1 MIFTWTCNIRPVGVM
16 YFFLLPALAGCGSG
30 GGDSMLLEDALSLAA
45 GPGAAVNPVAV
56 EPDQSDA
63 DGNTPGPSG
72 DPGIL
77 PDTVDPLTQTIPDSN
92 SPTSESNAG
101 LEGDG
106 SGENTPSDDP
116 LSSEVV
122 VDPQTIPGSLR
133 LADLPRDN
141 PDAADLLDHWGHRRG
156 QKILDGLFLTDADA
170 EADAADLQALRTA
183 AQGGG
188 EEPDAP
194 DLVVGD
200 AVLIDSDAV
209 PIAGTGETGSEALV
223 APNLFDGDEVRILG
237 ARRGI
242 TYGRWTGGPADTL
255 SIEFDLSHAGPA
267 MRDDPMFRA
276 MLDRSGKVWSR
287 RIADTWSTWKRR
299 AGTFKGWHAG
309 TDARIQIRV
318 AEGGEISTGLEIAV
332 TDGDLSEEGFAGE
345 AALATIFPSDSWE
358 PHFGSIVIDR
368 DHLRTAGEA
377 ELFSTLTHEIGH
389 VVGAWIGDQSAQPFG
404 PYTDEAT
411 GTWSGP
417 NVVAVHGGPAPFQDN
432 SDPNTWVAGE
442 RDPLASE
449 YDFVHSGVCASVMAY
464 CTGWAAVPAFLPHA
478 LDFAFLADLGLTITD
493 ETTRPETYGL
503 AGWTDHAGFTLSVS
517 RDLQVSLA
525 DPQPYYDRWINRWRT
540 MDVVDLLQAEA
551 NAFGHRS
558 IGDLRLSYPLAG
570 AFGTVRYA
578 GGLLGA
584 ALNRAWLPPVLGNA
598 NLAVNLGTLDGTASF
613 TSLAVYTNGISE
625 PFAGGRLHYP
635 FELSE
640 NGFIGTDTRSTFLAD
655 FYGPEHEEVAGTL
668 HDPRAGLLASFGA
681 TVDDRPSREDVV
693 VSADHV
699 FGRTYQHGSADPAND
714 GWYHYRCGTGSACE
728 LRHAGT
734 SGWTDWTATTRE
746 RVLAS
751 AAGWNWRETERPEAD
766 YGFVRIARQTAASTD
781 GAQGRQA
788 VDGYTGTLEHVAF
801 GVGFEGYSPLWTDE
815 NVTPPGSGNVWA
827 GFQGTMSGGLPEG
840 LARWSG
846 PMVGYHQSHPWRETP
861 FVEGRARVGFS
872 LSTNRV
878 DVAFSEVVSRDG
890 QRALPDFGFE
900 DLRLTA
906 DGIFVGGGTAGAV
919 DGAFFGPSQEEAAGA
934 FYHNELSMRGS
945 FGARRMPDTVTLEA
959 SGTATPI
966 GNVAD
971 GSGFYSFDDWGFWG
985 KQFDETVFGAFL
997 AHEISAAP
1005 EGGTT
1010 YTGPFTRIDGEPT
1023 GSNPVSG
1030 TAVWSG
1036 QVRAADTHA
1045 DNYLRP
1051 VSGTARLEVDF
1062 GRATLDVD
1070 FTDFDGGQA
1079 DLSWQALR
1087 IAEGAFQGTQGN
1099 AYIDG
1104 AFYGT
1109 EHQGTAGTFNNDRLQ
1124 GIFGAVRN

>member
-1 MIFTWTCNIRPVGVM
+1 MIFTSIWNIRPVGVM

-30 GGDSMLLEDALSLAA
+30 GGGSMLLEDALSLAA
-45 GPGAAVNPVAV
+45 GPGAAVDTVGV
-56 EPDQSDA
+56 EPNQSDA
-63 DGNTPGPSG
+63 NGNTPGSSG
-72 DPGIL
+72 GPGL
-77 PDTVDPLTQTIPDSN
+77 PPDTADPLTQTTPDSN
-92 SPTSESNAG
+92 RPTSQANTG

-106 SGENTPSDDP
+106 PGENTLSDDP

-170 EADAADLQALRTA
+170 EADAADLHALRTA
-183 AQGGG
+183 AQAGD
-188 EEPDAP
+188 EDLDAP

-287 RIADTWSTWKRR
+287 RIADTWSTSEWR
-299 AGTFKGWHAG
+299 ADAVKGYSA
-309 TDARIQIRV
+309 DPDRSIEFRV
-318 AEGGEISTGLEIAV
+318 GEDGETSNGLEIAV
-332 TDGDLSEEGFAGE
+332 TDADLPENEAGRGGYGLYHYPQIFGNPISVRLRLTGTIFWRATRAICSACSSTRSAMCWGHGQVPYLRNAMVLMSTRRPAHGAGPTWLPSMADPRRFRTFPIRTRGSMASGIRSPPSTTSPTAASAPRSWPIVVDQ
-345 AALATIFPSDSWE
+345 AALTT
-358 PHFGSIVIDR
+358 
-368 DHLRTAGEA
+368 LR
-377 ELFSTLTHEIGH
+377 
-389 VVGAWIGDQSAQPFG
+389 
-404 PYTDEAT
+404 
-411 GTWSGP
+411 
-417 NVVAVHGGPAPFQDN
+417 
-432 SDPNTWVAGE
+432 
-442 RDPLASE
+442 
-449 YDFVHSGVCASVMAY
+449 
-464 CTGWAAVPAFLPHA
+464 PHA

-525 DPQPYYDRWINRWRT
+525 DPQPYYDMWINRWRT

-558 IGDLRLSYPLAG
+558 TGDLRLSYPLAG

-625 PFAGGRLHYP
+625 PFAGGTLHYP
-635 FELSE
+635 FALSE
-640 NGFIGTDTRSTFLAD
+640 NSFFGTDTRSTFLAD
-655 FYGPEHEEVAGTL
+655 FYGPAHEEVAGTL

-699 FGRTYQHGSADPAND
+699 FGRSYQHGSADPAND
-714 GWYHYRCGTGSACE
+714 GWYHYRCGTDSACE

-1062 GRATLDVD
+1062 SRCHP
-1070 FTDFDGGQA
+1070 
-1079 DLSWQALR
+1079 R
-1087 IAEGAFQGTQGN
+1087 R
-1099 AYIDG
+1099 
-1104 AFYGT
+1104 
-1109 EHQGTAGTFNNDRLQ
+1109 RLH
-1124 GIFGAVRN
+1124 GF

>member
-1 MIFTWTCNIRPVGVM
+1 MIFTSTWNIRPVGVL
-16 YFFLLPALAGCGSG
+16 YFFLLPALAGCGSSG
-30 GGDSMLLEDALSLAA
+30 GGFMLLEDALSLAA

-170 EADAADLQALRTA
+170 EADAADLHALRTA
-183 AQGGG
+183 AQAGD
-188 EEPDAP
+188 EDLDAP

-332 TDGDLSEEGFAGE
+332 TDGDLGFAGE
-345 AALATIFPSDSWE
+345 AALSTIFPSDSWE

-464 CTGWAAVPAFLPHA
+464 CTGWAAAPAFLPHA

-503 AGWTDHAGFTLSVS
+503 AGWTNHAGFTLAVS
-517 RDLQVSLA
+517 RDLSVGLA
-525 DPQPYYDRWINRWRT
+525 DPQPYYDRWGNRWMT
-540 MDVVDLLQAEA
+540 LAVVDLLQAEA

-558 IGDLRLSYPLAG
+558 TGDFSLSYPRAG
-570 AFGTVRYA
+570 TFGTVWYA
-578 GGLLGA
+578 GGLIGT

-598 NLAVNLGTLDGTASF
+598 NLAVNLGTLDGRASF
-613 TSLAVYTNGISE
+613 TSLAVYTNGLAE

-635 FELSE
+635 FALSE
-640 NGFIGTDTRSTFLAD
+640 NALVGTDPGRPFWRTSTDRRTKRSRGRCTTRGPDCWPASGPRMMTGPSAGTCSFPPTTSLGDPPSVGRRTRPTTVGTDT
-655 FYGPEHEEVAGTL
+655 
-668 HDPRAGLLASFGA
+668 GA
-681 TVDDRPSREDVV
+681 
-693 VSADHV
+693 
-699 FGRTYQHGSADPAND
+699 
-714 GWYHYRCGTGSACE
+714 
-728 LRHAGT
+728 
-734 SGWTDWTATTRE
+734 E
-746 RVLAS
+746 R
-751 AAGWNWRETERPEAD
+751 
-766 YGFVRIARQTAASTD
+766 I
-781 GAQGRQA
+781 
-788 VDGYTGTLEHVAF
+788 
-801 GVGFEGYSPLWTDE
+801 
-815 NVTPPGSGNVWA
+815 
-827 GFQGTMSGGLPEG
+827 
-840 LARWSG
+840 
-846 PMVGYHQSHPWRETP
+846 
-861 FVEGRARVGFS
+861 
-872 LSTNRV
+872 
-878 DVAFSEVVSRDG
+878 
-890 QRALPDFGFE
+890 
-900 DLRLTA
+900 
-906 DGIFVGGGTAGAV
+906 
-919 DGAFFGPSQEEAAGA
+919 
-934 FYHNELSMRGS
+934 
-945 FGARRMPDTVTLEA
+945 
-959 SGTATPI
+959 
-966 GNVAD
+966 
-971 GSGFYSFDDWGFWG
+971 
-985 KQFDETVFGAFL
+985 
-997 AHEISAAP
+997 
-1005 EGGTT
+1005 
-1010 YTGPFTRIDGEPT
+1010 
-1023 GSNPVSG
+1023 
-1030 TAVWSG
+1030 
-1036 QVRAADTHA
+1036 
-1045 DNYLRP
+1045 RP
-1051 VSGTARLEVDF
+1051 VS
-1062 GRATLDVD
+1062 
-1070 FTDFDGGQA
+1070 
-1079 DLSWQALR
+1079 
-1087 IAEGAFQGTQGN
+1087 
-1099 AYIDG
+1099 
-1104 AFYGT
+1104 
-1109 EHQGTAGTFNNDRLQ
+1109 
-1124 GIFGAVRN
+1124 